1 MVILVSDMLKRIYL
15 PDGANLNVMLWGQA
29 GSGKSVFIEETL
41 KQFLREYRNEY
52 LRVVVISPKNEG
64 YEFGNIVYSLED
76 LSKSV
81 SKERLSVFYPEMIN
95 LDETV
100 DEAIL
105 MMFDYQGEEPKTRF
119 VFILDDSQVFL
130 SSRKSASDAHKR
142 LALTGRSRK
151 IKGIYVAHNIV
162 FARELEGQVDLLI
175 GFSNPNPIYYR
186 SSIERFGFDP
196 EPFADSLKEK
206 PYSFVWFDTRE
217 DEPKLMNPLP
227 YKGKP

>member
-1 MVILVSDMLKRIYL
+1 MLKRIYL

-41 KQFLREYRNEY
+41 KQFLRENKSEY

-196 EPFADSLKEK
+196 EPFAESLREK
-206 PYSFVWFDTRE
+206 PYSFVWFDTRD

-227 YKGKP
+227 YKGKPSNN